1 VVPSPYAI
9 AYMYTV
15 QKSQMVLVTR
25 YIFVCKIN
33 RRRRMHFV
41 SNNFKKYRM
50 FVFVNSVEHHILSSK
65 HFRNCSN
72 KPELSSG
79 DLQLF
84 VTAH

>member
-1 VVPSPYAI
+1 
-9 AYMYTV
+9 
-15 QKSQMVLVTR
+15 
-25 YIFVCKIN
+25 
-33 RRRRMHFV
+33 MHFV